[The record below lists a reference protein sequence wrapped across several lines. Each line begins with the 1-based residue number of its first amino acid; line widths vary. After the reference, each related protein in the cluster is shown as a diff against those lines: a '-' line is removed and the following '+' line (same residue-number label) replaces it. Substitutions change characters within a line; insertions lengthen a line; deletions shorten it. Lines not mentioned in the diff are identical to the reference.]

1 MEFEPSFCPTG
12 WEEPCPGAC
21 KHTRTPIFFTSGRK
35 GSQPVP
41 FRTGAPG
48 SNPCCAAVQFL
59 ATVTIGRLQFRRR
72 DGACILLRKDIHIF
86 LSKAFARC
94 SSCRVVAVS
103 QSHRWLLPRKWG
115 MLHHSSAKGGL
126 RRGGF
131 SMKNSINT
139 FKLVRNAQCKQQPN
153 VQSRSAITSEC
164 NHSVSHLL
172 QSLEPNVT
180 SGQYAT

>member
-21 KHTRTPIFFTSGRK
+21 KTHSDPYLFTSGRK

-103 QSHRWLLPRKWG
+103 QSHRRLLPRKWG

-131 SMKNSINT
+131 SMKKFNQHFQARQECSMQAT
-139 FKLVRNAQCKQQPN
+139 TKCAV
-153 VQSRSAITSEC
+153 SEC
-164 NHSVSHLL
+164 NHFRM
-172 QSLEPNVT
+172 QSL
-180 SGQYAT
+180 GQSPFCNHLSQM